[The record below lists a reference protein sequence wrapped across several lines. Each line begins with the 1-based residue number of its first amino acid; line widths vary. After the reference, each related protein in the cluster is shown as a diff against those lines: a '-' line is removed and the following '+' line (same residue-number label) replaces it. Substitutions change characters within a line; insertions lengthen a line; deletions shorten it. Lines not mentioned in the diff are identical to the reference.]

1 MASQWMYPSSTDM
14 NTYSA
19 PDRALTG
26 NRPVKSECAVCE
38 RDSVSVKTVLRGD
51 GGWFA
56 SSESSG

>member
-1 MASQWMYPSSTDM
+1 MYPSSTDT